1 MDFFEQI
8 RESHHEQ
15 VVFCHDADAGLN
27 AIIAIHDTTL
37 GPALG
42 GTRMWP
48 YKTTEEA
55 FVDALRLSEG
65 MTYKA
70 AVANLALGGGKAVI
84 IGDPRKDKT
93 EALLRAH
100 GRFVN
105 TLCGRYITAEDVGI
119 SVQDMEYVYMETE
132 WVTGIQSKPLG
143 SGDPSPVTAYG
154 VYHGIRASCKRKLGS
169 DDLEGVRVAV
179 QGAGHV
185 GYYLCEDL
193 ADQGAILT
201 ITDIDE
207 ARVQR
212 VVNDFGATSVSPDA
226 IYGVECDVFAPC
238 ALGAILNDD
247 TIPQLQCSV
256 VAGAANNQLAED
268 RHGDMLVDKGILY
281 APDYVINAGGLIN
294 VYGEIAGYGLRRGK
308 EKAEEI
314 YDTLLSI
321 YDIAEEESIPTYRAA
336 DRLAQQR
343 LDAVRSERRATIGTK
358 PRAIVAPPL

>member
-1 MDFFEQI
+1 LDTFDKI

-15 VVFCHDADAGLN
+15 VVFCHDQDAGLN

-48 YKTTEEA
+48 YKSTDDA
-55 FVDALRLSEG
+55 LVDVLRLSEG

-84 IGDPRKDKT
+84 IGDPKTKT
-93 EALLRAH
+93 ERLLRAH

-105 TLCGRYITAEDVGI
+105 TLNGRYITAEDVNI
-119 SVQDMEYVYMETE
+119 SVRDMEYVYLETE
-132 WVTGIQSKPLG
+132 WVTGIQSKPHG

-154 VYHGIRASCKRKLGS
+154 VYHGIRASCKWKLGS
-169 DDLEGVRVAV
+169 DDLDGVRIAI
-179 QGAGHV
+179 QGAGQV

-201 ITDIDE
+201 VTDIDE
-207 ARVQR
+207 AKVRR
-212 VVNDFGATSVSPDA
+212 VVSDFGATAVAPEA
-226 IYGVECDVFAPC
+226 IYEVDCDVFAPC
-238 ALGAILNDD
+238 ALGAIINDA
-247 TIPQLQCSV
+247 TLPRLRCSI
-256 VAGAANNQLAED
+256 VAGGANNQLAED
-268 RHGDMLVDKGILY
+268 RHGEILEEKGILY

-294 VYGEIAGYGLRRGK
+294 VYGEIAGYGLRKGK

-321 YDIAEEESIPTYRAA
+321 YRIAEDEAIPTYRAA

-343 LDAVRSERRATIGTK
+343 LDAVRGERRATISSVDSV
-358 PRAIVAPPL
+358 PAAS

>member
-1 MDFFEQI
+1 MDIFDKI
-8 RESHHEQ
+8 REVHHEQ
-15 VVFCHDADAGLN
+15 VVFCHDPDSGL
-27 AIIAIHDTTL
+27 ASIIAIHDTTA

-55 FVDALRLSEG
+55 LVDVLRLSEG

-84 IGDPRKDKT
+84 IGDPNRDKT

-105 TLCGRYITAEDVGI
+105 TLGGRYITAEDVGI

-132 WVTGIQSKPLG
+132 WVTGIQSKPHG

-154 VYHGIRASCKRKLGS
+154 VYHGIRASCKHKLGTS
-169 DDLEGVRVAV
+169 DLEGVRVAV

-185 GYYLCEDL
+185 GYFLCENL
-193 ADQGAILT
+193 SADGAVLT
-201 ITDIDE
+201 ITDIDH
-207 ARVQR
+207 ARVR
-212 VVNDFGATSVSPDA
+212 RAANAFGATPVSPEQ
-226 IYGVECDVFAPC
+226 IYDVECDVFAPC

-247 TIPQLQCSV
+247 TIPRLRCSI

-268 RHGDMLVDKGILY
+268 RHGEILEEKGVLY

-294 VYGEIAGYGLRRGK
+294 VYGEIAGYGLRKAK

-321 YDIAEEESIPTYRAA
+321 YRIADDESIPTFRAA

-343 LDAVRSERRATIGTK
+343 LDAVRRERRATI
-358 PRAIVAPPL
+358 PASAPVTTAS

>member
-1 MDFFEQI
+1 LDIFNKI

-15 VVFCHDADAGLN
+15 VVFCHDQDTGLN

-48 YKTTEEA
+48 YKSTDDA
-55 FVDALRLSEG
+55 LVDVLRLSEG

-84 IGDPRKDKT
+84 IGDPKNKT

-105 TLCGRYITAEDVGI
+105 TLNGRYITAEDVGI
-119 SVQDMEYVYMETE
+119 SVRDMEYVYMETE
-132 WVTGIQSKPLG
+132 WVTGIQSKPHG

-154 VYHGIRASCKRKLGS
+154 VYHGIRASCKWKLGT
-169 DDLEGVRVAV
+169 DDLDGVRIAV
-179 QGAGHV
+179 QGAGQV
-185 GYYLCEDL
+185 GYYLCEEL

-201 ITDIDE
+201 VTDIDE
-207 ARVQR
+207 TKVRRAVS
-212 VVNDFGATSVSPDA
+212 DFGATAVAPEA
-226 IYGVECDVFAPC
+226 IYEVECDVFAPC
-238 ALGAILNDD
+238 ALGAIINDA
-247 TIPQLQCSV
+247 TLPRLRCSII
-256 VAGAANNQLAED
+256 AGAANNQLAED
-268 RHGDMLVDKGILY
+268 RHGDILEEKKILY

-294 VYGEIAGYGLRRGK
+294 VYGEIAGYGLRKGK

-321 YDIAEEESIPTYRAA
+321 YRIAEDETIPTYRAA
-336 DRLAQQR
+336 DRLAQHR
-343 LDAVRSERRATIGTK
+343 LDAVRGERRATISSVNSV
-358 PRAIVAPPL
+358 PASS